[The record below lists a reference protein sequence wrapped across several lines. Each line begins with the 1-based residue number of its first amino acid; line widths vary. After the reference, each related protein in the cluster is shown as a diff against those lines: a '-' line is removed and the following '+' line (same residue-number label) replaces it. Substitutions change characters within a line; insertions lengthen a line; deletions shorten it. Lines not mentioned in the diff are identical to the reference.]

1 MSEDSLLQ
9 AYLEIEQ
16 DWPLSLVSIDAQK
29 QDPMFTS
36 IHLFVKYFPEK
47 THEDFLAWRHH
58 RTFNDW
64 QNDIYSMSDT
74 EFQHHWPLIAGAL
87 AEVKSSG

>member
-9 AYLEIEQ
+9 TYLEIEQ
-16 DWPLSLVSIDAQK
+16 DWPLSLTSIDVQK

-36 IHLFVKYFPEK
+36 IHLFAKYFPEK

-58 RTFNDW
+58 RRFNDW

-74 EFQHHWPLIAGAL
+74 VFQHHWPLIAGAL
-87 AEVKSSG
+87 AEVNTSS